1 MLLPILV
8 NAKVRERF
16 ECRRAGWAGS
26 CSAWS
31 GVDSALNLQ
40 YCTNETMTHSMQA
53 DRRACCFGYIIRT
66 TNFTPSLQTLH
77 YLPSVCMKVMQDVR
91 DAMPKEDQK
100 DKPKIEQAIGAH
112 CKKDTLSARER
123 KICYYIDPIK
133 RDVAQPFSLG
143 MTVEKVCKRIDKTNP
158 EICSV
163 KFPVKTENLEKKDL
177 TKLRV
182 KQLKSILLDRG
193 VECKGCVE
201 KEEFIARVQET
212 EHLAGSDEF

>member
-1 MLLPILV
+1 
-8 NAKVRERF
+8 
-16 ECRRAGWAGS
+16 
-26 CSAWS
+26 
-31 GVDSALNLQ
+31 
-40 YCTNETMTHSMQA
+40 
-53 DRRACCFGYIIRT
+53 
-66 TNFTPSLQTLH
+66 
-77 YLPSVCMKVMQDVR
+77 MKVMTDIR
-91 DAMPKEDQK
+91 AAMPKPDQTV
-100 DKPKIEQAIGAH
+100 KPKIESAIGAH
-112 CKKDTLSARER
+112 CSDDKLSPREK

-143 MTVEKVCKRIDKTNP
+143 MPADRLCKRITKNNP

-163 KFPVKTENLEKKDL
+163 KFPVKTENLEVKDL

-201 KEEFIARVQET
+201 KEEFIKRVQET